1 MATST
6 LYMLIGYLGSAFV
19 VTSLAM
25 RSIMKLRLVGLAG
38 AFVFTLYG
46 VLIDAWPVV
55 FTNIVIVV
63 IHLHF
68 LREILTAKE
77 YFRVLEVR
85 QESQY
90 LKYFLECHC
99 GEIEAIWPSFVFK
112 PSERYLTLFIL
123 RDLVPAGLFIAEIED
138 DETVCL
144 ELDFAIPGYRD
155 FKIAKYLYDK
165 GMLHERGFRRV
176 IVRIGSESTSLTRAY
191 LRRFGFQ
198 PDTRSG
204 GGKEVLMRTL
214 EPPR

>member
-1 MATST
+1 MTST
-6 LYMLIGYLGSAFV
+6 LYLLIGYLGSALV
-19 VTSLAM
+19 VTSLSM

-46 VLIDAWPVV
+46 VLIGAWPVV
-55 FTNIVIVV
+55 FTNVVIVI

-90 LKYFLECHC
+90 LKYFLECYRD
-99 GEIEAIWPSFVFK
+99 EIEAIWPGFVFK
-112 PSERYLTLFIL
+112 PSERLLTLFIL
-123 RDLVPAGLFIAEIED
+123 RDLVPAGLFIAEIQD

-155 FKIAKYLYDK
+155 FKIARYLYDK
-165 GMLHERGFRRV
+165 GMLYERGFRRV
-176 IVRIGSESTSLTRAY
+176 IVNIGSEATGAHLQRLGFRPDIRSGRDKILTR
-191 LRRFGFQ
+191 
-198 PDTRSG
+198 S
-204 GGKEVLMRTL
+204 L
-214 EPPR
+214 EAGS

>member
-6 LYMLIGYLGSAFV
+6 LYLLIGYIGSALV
-19 VTSLAM
+19 VASLSM

-46 VLIDAWPVV
+46 VLIGAWPVV
-55 FTNIVIVV
+55 LTNIVIVG

-85 QESQY
+85 HESQY

-99 GEIEAIWPSFVFK
+99 DEIEAIWPGFEFR
-112 PSERYLTLFIL
+112 PSGRHLTLFIL
-123 RDLVPAGLFIAEIED
+123 RDLVPAGLFIAEIQD
-138 DETVCL
+138 DETICL

-155 FKIAKYLYDK
+155 FKIGKYLYDK
-165 GMLHERGFRRV
+165 GMLYERGFRRV
-176 IVRIGSESTSLTRAY
+176 IVKIGSEATRAY
-191 LRRFGFQ
+191 LIRLGFQ
-198 PDTRSG
+198 PDMRSG
-204 GGKEVLMRTL
+204 NDEILVRML
-214 EPPR
+214 EPGS